1 MQIGIFG
8 LGLEGA
14 GLGMEL
20 RAVLARNVTVTG
32 FDHDRDRK
40 AQAAGAVDHS
50 APDIATLAEASTIF
64 VAVEVDLL
72 EDALRALRPHL
83 KPGTVISE
91 IGAVKAPG
99 IDIAADVLPAGG
111 LLRRKSPDRTH
122 PGPAA
127 GIHDEGRVW
136 CLIPGRGAT
145 AEAMATLNE
154 LALALDY
161 RPLIMTPDEHDM
173 YVGATR
179 HLPVVARAA
188 LLSMIAGSEGWQ
200 DLAPFAADLQPS
212 SAATGTSAPAEF
224 IANRKAINHWL
235 DRFQARLAEIN
246 SQISA
251 GDEEAV
257 SDMLDDSA
265 VHEARIASS
274 RDRSDDSPFSR
285 RVVEGLFGTKFSGA
299 KSTTVTGTS
308 NPVDVLITGG
318 HGRRR
323 RARRGRAISRFRM
336 GRSWLSMDLSGSSDA
351 VQTVDATGSLVLPG
365 LVDGH
370 FHCAA
375 ASASPVADDMR
386 QGTISA
392 IHGGVTTVLV
402 HVFGNRGQP
411 LLEALAAFAAASGAQ
426 SVIDFGMHCGVRP
439 EQDLI
444 EQIPDVVAAGSRSFK
459 FHLDYRKTGDGR
471 MFDTDLLLA
480 GMEQIASIG
489 AVAIVHAEDGHVI
502 DYLENKLS
510 NSGESTP
517 ASFLGHASLHSRGDG
532 NRTRLPRSA
541 G

>member
-32 FDHDRDRK
+32 FDHDRDRDRE

-99 IDIAADVLPAGG
+99 IDIAADVLPPEVSFVGSH
-111 LLRRKSPDRTH
+111 LIEH

-285 RVVEGLFGTKFSGA
+285 RVVEGLFGTKF
-299 KSTTVTGTS
+299 
-308 NPVDVLITGG
+308 L
-318 HGRRR
+318 GRR
-323 RARRGRAISRFRM
+323 A
-336 GRSWLSMDLSGSSDA
+336 
-351 VQTVDATGSLVLPG
+351 
-365 LVDGH
+365 
-370 FHCAA
+370 
-375 ASASPVADDMR
+375 
-386 QGTISA
+386 
-392 IHGGVTTVLV
+392 
-402 HVFGNRGQP
+402 QP
-411 LLEALAAFAAASGAQ
+411 
-426 SVIDFGMHCGVRP
+426 
-439 EQDLI
+439 
-444 EQIPDVVAAGSRSFK
+444 
-459 FHLDYRKTGDGR
+459 
-471 MFDTDLLLA
+471 
-480 GMEQIASIG
+480 
-489 AVAIVHAEDGHVI
+489 
-502 DYLENKLS
+502 
-510 NSGESTP
+510 
-517 ASFLGHASLHSRGDG
+517 
-532 NRTRLPRSA
+532 
-541 G
+541 